1 VNDYIQQH
9 APSTANT
16 SGADPSFSLLQALE
30 EDLGE
35 RIEYQYRNKRVRS
48 EKNNAHM
55 GSALGK

>member
-1 VNDYIQQH
+1 M
-9 APSTANT
+9 ANT
-16 SGADPSFSLLQALE
+16 SSAGASFSLLQALE

-35 RIEYQYRNKRVRS
+35 RMEYQYRNKRVRS